1 MVVVAVAAGHGHGGQ
16 GGAQLSGRDAGR
28 EEHLAVAAEPQV
40 AEVDLHRDEKFVM
53 GARDDGIVDAH
64 RAVEQRL
71 GAGAVRREEREQER
85 MEQFRRFHIFGLQN
99 VYTRFTAA
107 FVGPT

>member
-1 MVVVAVAAGHGHGGQ
+1 
-16 GGAQLSGRDAGR
+16 
-28 EEHLAVAAEPQV
+28 
-40 AEVDLHRDEKFVM
+40 M

-99 VYTRFTAA
+99 VYTRFYSGFRGADVVVRLVLGDLVAA
-107 FVGPT
+107 VGHG